1 MEVWYWE
8 CRLTAFLPEFTLFKP
23 FLLFVIFQNVL
34 ANTAFN
40 NQGIIFILQIY
51 ADQKIFNCE
60 TFIEMSVWERGKR
73 SRRPWFWTCRLGEGS
88 GKARLWEQH
97 SHRDYLPAYFSVC
110 TTSPFWE
117 NLNMCPY
124 RQKGTGKLK
133 AVWSWIE
140 VSSELS
146 SAGNGR
152 LTLMFFRTTSVD
164 TSSLLWKSF
173 LSLWIEG

>member
-40 NQGIIFILQIY
+40 TQGIIFILQIY
-51 ADQKIFNCE
+51 ADQKIFDCE
-60 TFIEMSVWERGKR
+60 MFIKMSVWERGKHA
-73 SRRPWFWTCRLGEGS
+73 LGGRGS
-88 GKARLWEQH
+88 SSAGLRKARLWEQR
-97 SHRDYLPAYFSVC
+97 SHQDYLPAYFSVC
-110 TTSPFWE
+110 TTSPFGE

-124 RQKGTGKLK
+124 CQKGIGKLK
-133 AVWSWIE
+133 AVWSWTE

-146 SAGNGR
+146 SDGNGR
-152 LTLMFFRTTSVD
+152 LTLMFFHTTSVD
-164 TSSLLWKSF
+164 ASSLLWKSF

>member
-73 SRRPWFWTCRLGEGS
+73 ALGGRDSERAGS
-88 GKARLWEQH
+88 GKARGRLASESSALIRIIYLLIFQLVQLLLFGKIWICVLIVRKEQG
-97 SHRDYLPAYFSVC
+97 SWRPFGAEWKFLVSWALPA
-110 TTSPFWE
+110 
-117 NLNMCPY
+117 M
-124 RQKGTGKLK
+124 
-133 AVWSWIE
+133 
-140 VSSELS
+140 
-146 SAGNGR
+146 AG
-152 LTLMFFRTTSVD
+152 
-164 TSSLLWKSF
+164 
-173 LSLWIEG
+173 